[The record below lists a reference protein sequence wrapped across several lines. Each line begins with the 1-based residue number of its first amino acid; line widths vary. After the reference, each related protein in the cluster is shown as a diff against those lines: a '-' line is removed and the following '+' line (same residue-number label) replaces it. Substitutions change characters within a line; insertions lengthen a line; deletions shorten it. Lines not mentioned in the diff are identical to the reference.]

1 MSNFH
6 PYMLAEVIFMATD
19 ELMLC
24 VCVCVVI
31 EVVCLLFVVC
41 GWF

>member
-19 ELMLC
+19 EIML
-24 VCVCVVI
+24 CVCVVI